1 MIESQIAELVEG
13 VLAPL
18 SALELVASS
27 LRIVEES
34 CDGSP

>member
-1 MIESQIAELVEG
+1 MAESRIAGLEI

-34 CDGSP
+34 CDDSL